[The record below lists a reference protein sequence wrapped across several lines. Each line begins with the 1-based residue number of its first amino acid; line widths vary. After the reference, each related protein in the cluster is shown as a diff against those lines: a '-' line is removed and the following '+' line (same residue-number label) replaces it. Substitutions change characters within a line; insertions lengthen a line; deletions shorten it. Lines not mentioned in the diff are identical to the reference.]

1 MSRHMFIALLLSF
14 DHSTDRKSDIYFHS
28 TLIAYFI
35 GLTATIIHRIVFEEV
50 QPARLLLVPTCLS
63 TPLLVALLRGEMGT
77 LLAYHDHPERNTKNK
92 QGKDIVNAKNSRN
105 ITLPAEDII
114 SNKVKFVFKRI
125 SDADHLK
132 QK

>member
-1 MSRHMFIALLLSF
+1 MYSVYIRYDLYYIRSNVTFRSIYSALKRNFQFQS
-14 DHSTDRKSDIYFHS
+14 
-28 TLIAYFI
+28 
-35 GLTATIIHRIVFEEV
+35 LTATIIHRIVFEKV

-105 ITLPAEDII
+105 VTLPAEDII
-114 SNKVKFVFKRI
+114 SNKVKFVFKRF